1 MKERINFTRLL
12 SIIIAVVLVLS
23 FSVIV
28 ATYDKSLIYIE
39 ILIFLVICILAAVC
53 VLVARKLINS
63 YFMAAARHITD
74 ANNSA
79 MNDFGIAMM
88 IVNAADE
95 IVWYND
101 KFKSTVLK
109 GIDVYGLNIATVFG
123 EKRRD
128 ELESSDMSN
137 IEYNNRF
144 FNVFPLVCSDKYEG
158 QTIYFFDDNTALSSL
173 KIKYENSRPCVFF
186 IHIDGLDLLLKNTP
200 ESKKNEILGT
210 IERCIEELDKDSK
223 GYIQKISSDKYF
235 LLVEKNVFDDILKNK
250 FEVLSKVRK
259 LDFGDRGSATLSIG
273 VGVNGENLSECV
285 EFANNALEMALGRGG
300 DQAVIKN
307 DEEFEFFGGVTE
319 SKPVNT
325 AVRMRLV
332 SQTLKK
338 LILNSEN
345 ILIMGH
351 TFSDMD
357 SYGAA
362 YGLFCAITKLDKP
375 VNIVCNYK
383 NALAGSLL
391 RYTARIQPNDD
402 FILSP
407 DEAMSKIRHKTLL
420 IAVDTHRSSNLESEE
435 VYQKC
440 KDVVVID
447 HHRRTVDCINNSILF
462 YHDPSSS
469 STCEMVTELLM
480 YFGGEFV
487 EKSSANALLSGI
499 MLDTKNLVLRTT
511 PRTFEATAYLREK
524 GADPVQVK
532 EFFSESMETYALKST
547 IVSSAKTFKNY
558 AVAYCTE
565 HSASARIA
573 AAQAADELLTI
584 KGVEASFVA
593 VAQGKGIANISARS
607 FGKVNVQLIMEQL
620 GGGGHQTMAAAQVEC
635 SSFNDCLELVSG
647 AIKKAKEKE

>member
-1 MKERINFTRLL
+1 MKERINFTQLL
-12 SIIIAVVLVLS
+12 SIIVAVVLVLS

-28 ATYDKSLIYIE
+28 AIYDTSLIYIE
-39 ILIFLVICILAAVC
+39 ILIFLVICILSAGC
-53 VLVARKLINS
+53 ILVARRLINS
-63 YFMAAARHITD
+63 YFKAAARHITD
-74 ANNSA
+74 ANDSA
-79 MNDFGIAMM
+79 MNDFGIAIM

-128 ELESSDMSN
+128 ELESNDMSS

-144 FNVFPLVCSDKYEG
+144 FNVFPLVCSDRYEG

-173 KIKYENSRPCVFF
+173 KIKYDNSRPCVFF

-351 TFSDMD
+351 CFSDMD

-362 YGLFCAITKLDKP
+362 YGLLCAITKLDKP

-383 NALAGSLL
+383 SALAGSLL

-420 IAVDTHRSSNLESEE
+420 IVVDTHRSSNLESEE

-480 YFGGEFV
+480 YFGGEFI
-487 EKSSANALLSGI
+487 EKSAANALLSGI

-547 IVSSAKTFKNY
+547 IVSSAKTIKNY

-593 VAQGKGIANISARS
+593 VSQGKGKANISARS

-620 GGGGHQTMAAAQVEC
+620 GGGGHQTMAAAQVDC
-635 SSFNDCLELVSG
+635 SGFNDCLEIVSG
-647 AIKKAKEKE
+647 AIAKAKEKE

>member
-1 MKERINFTRLL
+1 MKERINFTKLLSVIIAAVLVVSFSLIIANYDTSLIYVEILLLL
-12 SIIIAVVLVLS
+12 SI
-23 FSVIV
+23 
-28 ATYDKSLIYIE
+28 
-39 ILIFLVICILAAVC
+39 CILSLGC
-53 VLVARKLINS
+53 ILVARKLINS
-63 YFMAAARHITD
+63 YFLASAKHITD
-74 ANNSA
+74 ANDSA
-79 MNDFGIAMM
+79 MNDFGIATM

-101 KFKSTVLK
+101 KFKSIVLK
-109 GIDVYGLNIATVFG
+109 GEDAYGMNISSVFG
-123 EKRRD
+123 ESRRE
-128 ELESSDMSN
+128 ELESREMSS
-137 IEYNNRF
+137 IVFNNRY
-144 FNVFPLVCSDKYEG
+144 FNVFPMVCSDKYEG

-235 LLVEKNVFDDILKNK
+235 LVAEKHVFDDILKNK

-273 VGVNGENLSECV
+273 VGINGENLSQCV
-285 EFANNALEMALGRGG
+285 EFANTALEMALGRGG

-307 DEEFEFFGGVTE
+307 EDEFEFFGGVTE

-351 TFSDMD
+351 SFSDMD

-362 YGLFCAITKLDKP
+362 YGLFCAINKLNKP
-375 VNIVCNYK
+375 VNIVCDYK
-383 NALAGSLL
+383 NTMAGSLI
-391 RYTARIQPNDD
+391 RYTARIQPTDE
-402 FILSP
+402 FILAP
-407 DEAMSKIRHKTLL
+407 DEAIPKIRHKTLL

-435 VYQKC
+435 VYKRC
-440 KDVVVID
+440 KDIVVID
-447 HHRRTVDCINNSILF
+447 HHRRTVDYINNSILF

-480 YFGGEFV
+480 YFGNEV
-487 EKSSANALLSGI
+487 IEKSSANAMLSGI

-524 GADPVQVK
+524 GGDPVQVK
-532 EFFSESMETYALKST
+532 EFFSETMETYALKST
-547 IVSSAKTFKNY
+547 IVSSAKTIKNY
-558 AVAYCTE
+558 AIAYCTE

-593 VAQGKGIANISARS
+593 VPCGKGKANISARS

-620 GGGGHQTMAAAQVEC
+620 GGGGHQTMAAAQVDC
-635 SSFNDCLELVSG
+635 ASFNDCFEKISE
-647 AIKKAKEKE
+647 AIQKAKEKE